1 MRTIASPQKPLVL
14 VVDDEYLVR
23 MTLVDQ
29 LEDAGYPVLEAE
41 NADAALNVLASQAEE
56 VQVVFTDLNMPGSMD
71 GLALVEEVHRRWP
84 HILLLLASGKEDLNN
99 SDVSDDGQF
108 LPKPFLRAGV
118 VRTIDDMIQKLGRS
132 SVNQTSV

>member
-99 SDVSDDGQF
+99 SDVPDDGQF